1 MVNRTLGN
9 WAVIVITDGAWLV
22 ILNYTITLTAYRSRE
37 YWINPM
43 KQLLA
48 FYICLTAF
56 PVHVAASETKPN
68 IVFVLVDDQRNTSL
82 SCAGHPQIKTPVI
95 DELARQG
102 VRFEN
107 AFVQTPICMA
117 SRANLFTGLTTT
129 THGYHG
135 NPGNPVSKEDLETSF
150 PTLLRKAG
158 YRTAFYGKQHVK
170 WERGVD
176 GMQQMFDDHEVLHR
190 NPYLKTMPDGSLRHV
205 DEIIGDKSVAF
216 VQSQSAKIPFF
227 LYMSFN
233 ISHAE
238 DNDRRPG
245 FHYQWPAEED
255 GLFEDVEPL
264 RPNLDDP
271 KYFAAAPE
279 FLKTSLN
286 RERYF
291 WGYDTPEKYRVN
303 LRAIYRMLS
312 GMDRI
317 VGRVLVTLRE
327 KGFDENTIVVYSA
340 DNGYY
345 MGDRGFQGK
354 WSHFDQSLHVP
365 LVIYDPRMK
374 QELAGRVFDETVIS
388 LDIPATILELA
399 GVSVPPKYQ
408 GVPLTAFIDGESPD
422 DWRTDFY
429 CEHHSGNAKLPR
441 WFGVRDDRYT
451 YANYYKNGVELLYD
465 RETDP
470 TELVNVAKAPEYS
483 DTLKRLRE
491 NSLRYKEEYSRK

>member
-1 MVNRTLGN
+1 
-9 WAVIVITDGAWLV
+9 
-22 ILNYTITLTAYRSRE
+22 
-37 YWINPM
+37 M
-43 KQLLA
+43 KLLLA
-48 FYICLTAF
+48 LYVCLT
-56 PVHVAASETKPN
+56 VSQVSTAADAQPN

-102 VRFEN
+102 IRFEN

-135 NPGNPVSKEDLETSF
+135 NPGNPVSKADLESSF

-170 WERGVD
+170 WEKGVD
-176 GMQQMFDDHEVLHR
+176 GMHEMFDDHEVLHR
-190 NPYLKTMPDGSLRHV
+190 NPYLKKMPDGSLRHV
-205 DEIIGDKSVAF
+205 DEIIGDKSVSF
-216 VQSQSAKIPFF
+216 VESQSDKPFF

-238 DNDRRPG
+238 DKDRRPG
-245 FHYQWPAEED
+245 FHYQWPAEEN
-255 GLFEDVEPL
+255 GLFEDVEPM
-264 RPNLDDP
+264 RPNLDDA
-271 KYFAAAPE
+271 KYHAAAPE
-279 FLKTSLN
+279 FLKKSLN
-286 RERYF
+286 RERFF
-291 WGYDTPEKYRVN
+291 WGYDTPEKYRAN

-317 VGRVLVTLRE
+317 VGRVLATLKE
-327 KGFDENTIVVYSA
+327 KGLDKNTIVVYSA

-365 LVIYDPRMK
+365 LVIYDPRIK
-374 QELAGRVFDETVIS
+374 PELGGRIIDETVTS
-388 LDIPATILELA
+388 LDIPATLLDLA

-408 GVPLTAFIDGESPD
+408 GVSLKPFINGESPK

-441 WFGVRDDRYT
+441 WFGVRDNRYT
-451 YANYYKNGVELLYD
+451 YANYYMDGVELLYD
-465 RETDP
+465 REVDP
-470 TELVNVAKAPEYS
+470 TELDNVAEAPEYS
-483 DTLKRLRE
+483 DTLERLRE
-491 NSLRYKEEYSRK
+491 KALKYKQEYSRQ

>member
-1 MVNRTLGN
+1 
-9 WAVIVITDGAWLV
+9 
-22 ILNYTITLTAYRSRE
+22 
-37 YWINPM
+37 M
-43 KQLLA
+43 KRLLA
-48 FYICLTAF
+48 LYLCLTAF
-56 PVHVAASETKPN
+56 QLSVAAADTRPN

-82 SCAGHPQIKTPVI
+82 GCAGHPQIKTPAI

-102 VRFEN
+102 IRFEN

-135 NPGNPVSKEDLETSF
+135 NPGNPVSKADLQSSF
-150 PTLLRKAG
+150 PTLLRTAG

-170 WERGVD
+170 WKKGVN
-176 GMQQMFDDHEVLHR
+176 GMKEMFDAHEVLHR
-190 NPYLKTMPDGSLRHV
+190 NPYLKQMPDGSLRHV

-216 VQSQSAKIPFF
+216 VESQTKEAPFF

-238 DNDRRPG
+238 DSDRRPG

-271 KYFAAAPE
+271 KYYAAAPE
-279 FLKTSLN
+279 FLKHSLN
-286 RERYF
+286 RERFF

-303 LRAIYRMLS
+303 LRAIYRMLA

-317 VGRVLVTLRE
+317 VSRVNSALKE
-327 KGFDENTIVVYSA
+327 KGLNENTIVVYSA

-374 QELAGRVFDETVIS
+374 SENRGRVIDDAVTS
-388 LDIPATILELA
+388 LDIPATILDLA
-399 GVSVPPKYQ
+399 GVPVPPKYQ
-408 GVPLTAFIDGESPD
+408 GVSLKPFIDGESPKN
-422 DWRTDFY
+422 WRTDFY

-451 YANYYKNGVELLYD
+451 YANYYKDGVELLYD
-465 RETDP
+465 REVDP
-470 TELVNVAKAPEYS
+470 TEFVNVAGDPEYS
-483 DTLKRLRE
+483 DTLTRLRE
-491 NSLRYKEEYSRK
+491 KALKYKQQYSRK